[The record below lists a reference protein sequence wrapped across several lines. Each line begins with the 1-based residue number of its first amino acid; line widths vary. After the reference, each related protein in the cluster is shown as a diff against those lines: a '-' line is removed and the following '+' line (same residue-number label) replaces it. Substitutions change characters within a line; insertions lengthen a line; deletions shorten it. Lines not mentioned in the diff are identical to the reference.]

1 MREVQ
6 GQPLPLGINISGD
19 HVNFSVAAPEGERCW
34 LLLYRAGE
42 EEPKERYEMTEAIG
56 EVRFLALEGMD
67 PADYEY
73 NYMIGGEVTVDPYA
87 RGLAGRDIWGKE
99 RDIQKHEVRGVLKN
113 GRYDWEGDEP
123 LKLPFHS
130 IVAYSL
136 HVRGFTKHTSSGV
149 EKKGTFSGVVEKLPY
164 LKDLGI
170 NQIQCMP
177 VYEFEECGRFRNYW
191 GYGQAYYFAPKSA
204 YAASGD
210 GERELK
216 DMVKACHKEGIEVV
230 LEMPFTGD
238 TSKQLMEECLRYYC
252 LEYHIDGF
260 LLNPYVAPM
269 DAIHADPILKHTKIL
284 VHDTGFQT
292 VMRRFLKGDEG
303 MVRDVMYWLR
313 HQSET
318 KEILNMITGQT
329 GFTLRDLVSY
339 DGKHNEANGE
349 QNQDGPDYNYS
360 WNCGAEGPSRKK
372 AVTELRKNQTRNAFF
387 LLLLA
392 QGTPCILA
400 GDEFGNT
407 QKGNNN
413 VYCQDNPVG
422 WLDWS
427 GLEKHPE
434 LHDFVKE
441 LIAFR
446 KKHPVFWP
454 EKEMTGMTYSK
465 KGVPD
470 VSYHGENAWRVPLE
484 VSSRQL
490 GVYYSGADQTGE
502 NDEDCFVAYNMHW
515 LEHTFA
521 LPALPKGKKWY
532 RIAST
537 QEGVLDKAEPLD
549 DQKFAEVKERT
560 IMIFSGR

>member
-19 HVNFSVAAPEGERCW
+19 HVNFSVAVPEGERCW

-269 DAIHADPILKHTKIL
+269 DAIHTDPILKHTKIL

-490 GVYYSGADQTGE
+490 GVYYSGTDRTGE
-502 NDEDCFVAYNMHW
+502 GDEDCFVAYNMHW

-521 LPALPKGKKWY
+521 LPALPRGKKWY

-537 QEGVLDKAEPLD
+537 QEGILDKAEPLD

>member
-19 HVNFSVAAPEGERCW
+19 HVNFSVAVPEGERCW

-191 GYGQAYYFAPKSA
+191 GYGPAYYFAPKSA

-260 LLNPYVAPM
+260 LLNPYAAPM
-269 DAIHADPILKHTKIL
+269 DAIHMDPILKHTKIL

-446 KKHPVFWP
+446 KKHPIFWP

-490 GVYYSGADQTGE
+490 GVYYSGTDRTGE
-502 NDEDCFVAYNMHW
+502 GDEDCFVAYNMHW

-521 LPALPKGKKWY
+521 LPALPRGKKWY

-537 QEGVLDKAEPLD
+537 REGILDKAEPLD

>member
-19 HVNFSVAAPEGERCW
+19 HVNFSVAVPEGERCW

-191 GYGQAYYFAPKSA
+191 GYGPAYYFAPKSA

-269 DAIHADPILKHTKIL
+269 DAIHTDPILKHTKIL

-454 EKEMTGMTYSK
+454 EKEMTGMTYSE

-490 GVYYSGADQTGE
+490 GVYYSGADRTGE
-502 NDEDCFVAYNMHW
+502 GDEDCFVAYNMHW

-521 LPALPKGKKWY
+521 LPALPRGKKWY

-537 QEGVLDKAEPLD
+537 QEGILDKAEPLD

>member
-6 GQPLPLGINISGD
+6 GQPLPLGVNVSGD
-19 HVNFSVAAPEGERCW
+19 HVNFSVAVPEGERCW
-34 LLLYRAGE
+34 LLLYRVGE

-318 KEILNMITGQT
+318 KEILNMITWQT

-490 GVYYSGADQTGE
+490 GVYYSGTDRTGE
-502 NDEDCFVAYNMHW
+502 GDEDCFVAYNMHW

-521 LPALPKGKKWY
+521 LPALPRGKKWY

-537 QEGVLDKAEPLD
+537 QEGILDKAEPLD

>member
-19 HVNFSVAAPEGERCW
+19 HVNFSVAVPEGERCW

-339 DGKHNEANGE
+339 DGK
-349 QNQDGPDYNYS
+349 
-360 WNCGAEGPSRKK
+360 
-372 AVTELRKNQTRNAFF
+372 
-387 LLLLA
+387 
-392 QGTPCILA
+392 
-400 GDEFGNT
+400 
-407 QKGNNN
+407 
-413 VYCQDNPVG
+413 
-422 WLDWS
+422 
-427 GLEKHPE
+427 
-434 LHDFVKE
+434 
-441 LIAFR
+441 
-446 KKHPVFWP
+446 
-454 EKEMTGMTYSK
+454 
-465 KGVPD
+465 
-470 VSYHGENAWRVPLE
+470 
-484 VSSRQL
+484 
-490 GVYYSGADQTGE
+490 
-502 NDEDCFVAYNMHW
+502 
-515 LEHTFA
+515 
-521 LPALPKGKKWY
+521 
-532 RIAST
+532 
-537 QEGVLDKAEPLD
+537 
-549 DQKFAEVKERT
+549 
-560 IMIFSGR
+560 GRPGRRR